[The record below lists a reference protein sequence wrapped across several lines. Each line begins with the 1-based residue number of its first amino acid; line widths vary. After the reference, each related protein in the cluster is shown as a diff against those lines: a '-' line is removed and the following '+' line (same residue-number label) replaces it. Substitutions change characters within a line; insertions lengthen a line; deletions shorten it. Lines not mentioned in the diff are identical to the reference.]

1 MIIGRSGPERERERE
16 GERERV
22 VCLFVP
28 KVIEQIELASV
39 VQLGYEIP
47 DLLLQEGH
55 KTRGIQGGIRGGMR

>member
-1 MIIGRSGPERERERE
+1 M
-16 GERERV
+16 
-22 VCLFVP
+22 CLFVP

-55 KTRGIQGGIRGGMR
+55 KTRGIQGGIRGGM